1 MKKVF
6 KNKRHNKLKATL
18 RQMNPELLLNQYI
31 TPMYIST
38 TNMVVPIANITLNS
52 FYENVVEFA
61 TFAWQTIS
69 VIVYTFAFI
78 VKEAFIAIN
87 NNLSS
92 TEKILLVMCLYNFI
106 AQIVSES
113 SSIDKQVKI
122 EEKFESTEK
131 QMNYLRTSERM
142 RENWE
147 QMWAEEIRNMHNE
160 NDKKFKDIEK
170 LMSTYKGA
178 IDEQTNSV
186 NENQRNEQII
196 FQKMAQL
203 SKEFKK
209 MKKEME
215 KYA

>member
-1 MKKVF
+1 
-6 KNKRHNKLKATL
+6 
-18 RQMNPELLLNQYI
+18 MNPELLLNQYI

-38 TNMVVPIANITLNS
+38 TNMVVPIANIAQNTL
-52 FYENVVEFA
+52 YENVVEFA
-61 TFAWQTIS
+61 TFAWQAIS
-69 VIVYTFAFI
+69 VFVYTFSFI
-78 VKEAFIAIN
+78 TKEAIIAIN

-92 TEKILLVMCLYNFI
+92 TEKILLVLCLYNFI
-106 AQIVSES
+106 SQSVSEIGT
-113 SSIDKQVKI
+113 IDKQLKI

-131 QMNYLRTSERM
+131 QLNYLRTSERM

-170 LMSTYKGA
+170 LMSMYKGA
-178 IDEQTNSV
+178 IDEQTNNV
-186 NENQRNEQII
+186 NESQRNEQII

-203 SKEFKK
+203 SKELRK

>member
-6 KNKRHNKLKATL
+6 KNKRHNKPKATL

-31 TPMYIST
+31 APMYIST
-38 TNMVVPIANITLNS
+38 TNMVVPIANLTLNPL
-52 FYENVVEFA
+52 YENVVEFA
-61 TFAWQTIS
+61 TAVWEVVS
-69 VIVYTFAFI
+69 VFVYTFAFI
-78 VKEAFIAIN
+78 AKEAFIAIN

-92 TEKILLVMCLYNFI
+92 TEKILLAMCVYNFI

-113 SSIDKQVKI
+113 SSVDKQLKLQ
-122 EEKFESTEK
+122 EKFESTEK

-170 LMSTYKGA
+170 LMSMYKGA

-203 SKEFKK
+203 SKELRK